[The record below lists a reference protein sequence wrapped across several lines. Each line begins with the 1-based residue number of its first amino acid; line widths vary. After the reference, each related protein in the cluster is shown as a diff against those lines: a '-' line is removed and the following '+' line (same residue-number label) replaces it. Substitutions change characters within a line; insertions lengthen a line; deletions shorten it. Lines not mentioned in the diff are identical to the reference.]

1 MTGRSAYEGNAV
13 IDIQTFVLALGV
25 GNIAFALLMACYM
38 HGAVRSPALRDWMW
52 ARLASGL
59 GQCGWWATPH
69 FGGRPFEVLALCVC
83 ATGILLEVAAYCRF
97 FGLHELRHVM
107 PPSIAFVAL
116 VVVGALAAGAS
127 HAQLTGVVGGLI
139 AVFTLS
145 AASILLHPRYRATL
159 LERIIG
165 INDAIYVVAI
175 CIWLVV
181 EKGRISGSLM
191 TPIDGLA
198 YLACYLLMIVTG
210 FGFLLMCKQRDDT
223 QMHRLATIDALTEA
237 LNRRAFFERAESARQ
252 LALRLR
258 KPIALLML
266 DLDHFKQLNDSFG
279 HACGDQA
286 LRTFTDTARGVL
298 RDGDLMGRLGGEEF
312 ALALPG
318 TPLEGAQHAAERLR
332 QAVNEAVIGCAPDY
346 RMSVSVGLV
355 MIEPNEELTAALAR
369 ADHALYAAK
378 TGGRNRVEI
387 GPAIL
392 KRA

>member
-1 MTGRSAYEGNAV
+1 V
-13 IDIQTFVLALGV
+13 IDIQTFMLALGV

-38 HGAVRSPALRDWMW
+38 HGATRGPALRDWMW
-52 ARLASGL
+52 ARLAIGL
-59 GQCGWWATPH
+59 GQCGWWMTPQV
-69 FGGRPFEVLALCVC
+69 RPQLFEALTLCVWV
-83 ATGILLEVAAYCRF
+83 GGVLLEVAAYCRF
-97 FGLHELRHVM
+97 FGFRDVRRLML
-107 PPSIAFVAL
+107 PSAAMAVVAI
-116 VVVGALAAGAS
+116 VTALGMGAS
-127 HAQLTGVVGGLI
+127 HSQLIGVVAGLI
-139 AVFTLS
+139 AVFS
-145 AASILLHPRYRATL
+145 FCAALVLLRPGGERTL

-165 INDAIYVVAI
+165 VNDGLFACAIWA
-175 CIWLVV
+175 WLIV
-181 EKGRISGSLM
+181 EKGSSGAAGVS
-191 TPIDGLA
+191 PIHGLA
-198 YLACYLLMIVTG
+198 YLASYLLMIVTG
-210 FGFLLMCKQRDDT
+210 FGFLLMCKQRDDA
-223 QMHRLATIDALTEA
+223 QMQRLATIDALTDT

-266 DLDHFKQLNDSFG
+266 DLDHFKQLTDNHG

-286 LRTFTDTARGVL
+286 LRLFAATARGVL
-298 RDGDLMGRLGGEEF
+298 RDQDLLGRLGGEEF

-318 TPLEGAQHAAERLR
+318 TTLEGASHAAERLR
-332 QAVNEAVIGCAPDY
+332 VAVAETILPNCASTY
-346 RMSVSVGLV
+346 RMSVSIGLV